1 MQTYCLLGDPIAHSL
16 SPAMMN
22 LSFQALG
29 MDCRYDLRVTN
40 ERSIEDRGRELRE
53 EGIAGWN
60 CTMPCKHAMVPLCD
74 KLSTAA
80 RIGGAVN
87 TVKNEDGVLTGHTT
101 DGTGFM
107 NAMASASLPLPGK
120 KMTLLGTGG
129 AASSILIQAALD
141 GVSEI
146 AVFANRPSSRNHA
159 EDIASKLAPHSATRI
174 TLHSYTD
181 PEELREEIRTSAVL
195 VNATPVGM
203 DGGKGSGR
211 CLIPDA
217 SFLRPDLFVYDIIYH
232 PKETP
237 LLALAASAGCRT
249 SNGESMLLMQGAAAF
264 RIWTGR
270 DMPVDLIREK
280 VF

>member
-22 LSFQALG
+22 LSFQTLG

-40 ERSIEDRGRELRE
+40 EATIEDRVRELRK
-53 EGIAGWN
+53 EGVAGWN
-60 CTMPCKHAMVPLCD
+60 CTMPCKHVMVPLCD
-74 KLSTAA
+74 RLSTAA

-87 TVKNEDGVLTGHTT
+87 TVKNEDGILTGYTT

-107 NAMASASLPLPGK
+107 NAMADAGLPLPGK

-129 AASSILIQAALD
+129 AASAILIQAALD

-146 AVFANRPSSRNHA
+146 AVFANRPASRKHA
-159 EDIASKLAPHSATRI
+159 EDIASRLAPHSRTRI
-174 TLHSYTD
+174 TLHGYD
-181 PEELREEIRTSAVL
+181 NPDELREEIRTSAAL
-195 VNATPVGM
+195 VNATSIGM

-211 CLIPDA
+211 CLIPDT

-232 PKETP
+232 PKKTP
-237 LLALAASAGCRT
+237 LLALAESAGCRT

-270 DMPVDLIREK
+270 DMPVDVVRRE